1 MNENLE
7 LQLKTL
13 PSEPGVYR
21 DYDKNGQLLYV
32 GKAKNLKKR
41 VLSYFNKNQ
50 NGYRTR
56 IMVSKIVRL
65 ETTVVN
71 SEYDALLLENNL
83 IKEHQPFYNV
93 MLKDD
98 KTYPWICIKNE
109 NFPRIFMTRNVIKD
123 GSEYYG
129 PYAKVRPAK
138 ILLETI
144 KNLYKIRSCN
154 LDLSPKKIEDGKYKV
169 CLEYHIKNCKG
180 PCEGLESLESYDE
193 KIDAI
198 RGIIKGDFR
207 KARKYLEDEMFR
219 FAANLEF
226 EAAQNVKE
234 RLEFLEDYQA
244 RNTVVNPNIDDV
256 DVFGMTSDETAAY
269 VNFFKIR
276 NGNIVQSF
284 TTEIKKILEE
294 TDEEILEEA
303 LVEIRQKFSSESK
316 EILLPFHLNIEIP
329 NIKLIV
335 PKVGDKK
342 RIVELS
348 EKNAKEYRLEKLK
361 QVQIVDP
368 ERHTNRIMAE
378 MQKLLR
384 MPVEPRHIEGFDNS
398 NIQGSNP
405 VSACVVFK
413 DGKPSKSD
421 YRIFHV
427 KTVEGPNDFAT
438 MEEVIYRRYKR
449 MLDEGENLPQLILI
463 DGGKGQLSSAV
474 KSLKLLGLY
483 GKITVVGIAKRL
495 EEIFFPEDPIP
506 LYLDKK
512 SETLKIL
519 QRVRDEA
526 HRFGVKH
533 HRTRRT
539 NNTIKSELEEI
550 PGVGEKT
557 IELLLKKLKS
567 VRSKEMVFN
576 KLKYNDG
583 ENPFWEVTRDYRQH
597 DEEPVNEKVFRI
609 DAISGTVTE
618 IKVVSY

>member
-1 MNENLE
+1 MNPSLE

-21 DYDKNGQLLYV
+21 YYDKKDQLLYV

-41 VLSYFNKNQ
+41 VLSYFNKNLS
-50 NGYRTR
+50 GYRTR
-56 IMVSKIVRL
+56 IMVGKIQRL
-65 ETTVVN
+65 ETTIVN

-109 NFPRIFMTRNVIKD
+109 DFPRIFLTRTKIKD

-138 ILLETI
+138 ILLDTI
-144 KNLYKIRSCN
+144 KHIYKLRTCN
-154 LDLSPKKIEDGKYKV
+154 LNLAPSKIEEGKYKV
-169 CLEYHIKNCKG
+169 CLEYHIKNCEG
-180 PCEGLESLESYDE
+180 PCEGLESKEDYDE

-207 KARKYLEDEMFR
+207 KAKDYLINQMMKY
-219 FAANLEF
+219 ATNLQF
-226 EAAQNVKE
+226 ENAQIVKE
-234 RLEFLEDYQA
+234 RLDALEDYQA
-244 RNTVVNPNIDDV
+244 KNTVVNPSIDDV

-276 NGNIVQSF
+276 NGNIIQSF
-284 TTEIKKILEE
+284 TAEIKKVLEE
-294 TDEEILEEA
+294 TDEEIMEQA
-303 LVEIRQKFSSESK
+303 LIEIRQKFDSNSK
-316 EILLPFHLNIEIP
+316 EVLLPFHLPIEIP
-329 NIKLIV
+329 NVKLIV

-361 QVQIVDP
+361 QVQIIDP

-398 NIQGSNP
+398 NIQGTNP

-413 DGKPSKSD
+413 DGKPSKAD
-421 YRIFHV
+421 YRIFHP
-427 KTVEGPNDFAT
+427 KTVEGANDFAT

-449 MLDEGENLPQLILI
+449 LLDEGENLPQLILI

-474 KSLKLLGLY
+474 KSLRLLGLY
-483 GKITVVGIAKRL
+483 GKITIVGIAKRL
-495 EEIFFPEDPIP
+495 EEIFFPEDSIP

-533 HRTRRT
+533 HRTRRK
-539 NNTIKSELEEI
+539 NSTIKSELEEI
-550 PGVGEKT
+550 PGVGGKT
-557 IELLLKKLKS
+557 IELLLSKLKS
-567 VRSKEMVFN
+567 VKRIKESSLETLEEIVGKSKAKIV
-576 KLKYNDG
+576 
-583 ENPFWEVTRDYRQH
+583 WEFFH
-597 DEEPVNEKVFRI
+597 SE
-609 DAISGTVTE
+609 
-618 IKVVSY
+618 

>member
-1 MNENLE
+1 MNSSLE

-21 DYDKNGQLLYV
+21 YYDKNDQLLYV

-41 VLSYFNKNQ
+41 VLSYFNKNLS
-50 NGYRTR
+50 GYRIK
-56 IMVSKIVRL
+56 IMVGKIQRL
-65 ETTVVN
+65 ETTIVN

-109 NFPRIFMTRNVIKD
+109 DFPRIFLTRTVIKD

-138 ILLETI
+138 ILLDTI
-144 KNLYKIRSCN
+144 KHIYKLRTCN
-154 LDLSPKKIEDGKYKV
+154 LNLAPHKIDDGKYKV
-169 CLEYHIKNCKG
+169 CLEYHIKNCEG
-180 PCEGLESLESYDE
+180 PCEGLESKEDYDE

-207 KARKYLEDEMFR
+207 KAKDYLVNQMMKHAE
-219 FAANLEF
+219 NLQF
-226 EAAQNVKE
+226 EQAQLIKE
-234 RLEFLEDYQA
+234 RLDILEDYQA
-244 RNTVVNPNIDDV
+244 KNTVVNPNIDDV

-276 NGNIVQSF
+276 NGNIIQSF

-294 TDEEILEEA
+294 SDEDIMEEA
-303 LVEIRQKFSSESK
+303 LIEIRQKFSSDSK
-316 EILLPFHLNIEIP
+316 EVLLPFHLSVEIP
-329 NIKLIV
+329 NVKLIV

-398 NIQGSNP
+398 NIQGTNP

-413 DGKPSKSD
+413 DGKPSKAD
-421 YRIFHV
+421 YRIFHP

-449 MLDEGENLPQLILI
+449 MLEEGESLPQLILI

-474 KSLKLLGLY
+474 KSLRLLGLY
-483 GKITVVGIAKRL
+483 GKITIVGIAKRL

-533 HRTRRT
+533 HRTRRK
-539 NNTIKSELEEI
+539 NSTIKSELEEI

-557 IELLLKKLKS
+557 IELLLSKLKS
-567 VRSKEMVFN
+567 VKRIKESSLETLEEILGKSKAKVIWDFFN
-576 KLKYNDG
+576 K
-583 ENPFWEVTRDYRQH
+583 
-597 DEEPVNEKVFRI
+597 
-609 DAISGTVTE
+609 
-618 IKVVSY
+618 

>member
-1 MNENLE
+1 MNPSLE

-21 DYDKNGQLLYV
+21 YYDKNEQLLYV

-41 VLSYFNKNQ
+41 VLSYFNKNLS
-50 NGYRTR
+50 GYRIK
-56 IMVSKIVRL
+56 IMVSKIQRL
-65 ETTVVN
+65 ETTIVN

-109 NFPRIFMTRNVIKD
+109 DFPRIFLTRNVIKD

-138 ILLETI
+138 ILLDTI
-144 KNLYKIRSCN
+144 KHIYKLRTCN
-154 LDLSPKKIEDGKYKV
+154 LNLSPGKIAEGKYKV
-169 CLEYHIKNCKG
+169 CLEYHIKNCEG
-180 PCEGLESLESYDE
+180 PCEDLESKEEYDE

-207 KARKYLEDEMFR
+207 KAKDYLVNQMMKL
-219 FAANLEF
+219 ASNLQF
-226 EAAQNVKE
+226 EEAQIIKE
-234 RLEFLEDYQA
+234 RLDILEDYQA
-244 RNTVVNPNIDDV
+244 KNTVVNPNIDDV

-276 NGNIVQSF
+276 NGNIIQSF

-294 TDEEILEEA
+294 TDEDIMEEA
-303 LVEIRQKFSSESK
+303 LIEIRQKFSSDSK
-316 EILLPFHLNIEIP
+316 EVLLPFHLSVEIP
-329 NIKLIV
+329 NVKLIV

-398 NIQGSNP
+398 NIQGTNP

-413 DGKPSKSD
+413 DGRPSKAD
-421 YRIFHV
+421 YRIFHP

-483 GKITVVGIAKRL
+483 GKITIVGIAKRL

-533 HRTRRT
+533 HRTRRK
-539 NNTIKSELEEI
+539 NSTIKSELEEI

-557 IELLLKKLKS
+557 IELLLSKLKS
-567 VRSKEMVFN
+567 VKRIKESNLETLEEILGKSKAKVIWEFFN
-576 KLKYNDG
+576 AD
-583 ENPFWEVTRDYRQH
+583 
-597 DEEPVNEKVFRI
+597 
-609 DAISGTVTE
+609 
-618 IKVVSY
+618 

>member
-1 MNENLE
+1 MNPSLE

-21 DYDKNGQLLYV
+21 YYDKNEQLLYV

-41 VLSYFNKNQ
+41 VLSYFNKNLS
-50 NGYRTR
+50 GYRIK
-56 IMVSKIVRL
+56 IMVGKIQRL
-65 ETTVVN
+65 ETTIVN

-109 NFPRIFMTRNVIKD
+109 DFPRIFLTRNVIKD

-138 ILLETI
+138 ILLDTI
-144 KNLYKIRSCN
+144 KHIYKLRTCN
-154 LDLSPKKIEDGKYKV
+154 LNLSPAKIADGKYKV
-169 CLEYHIKNCKG
+169 CLEYHIKNCEG
-180 PCEGLESLESYDE
+180 PCEDLESKGEYDE

-207 KARKYLEDEMFR
+207 KAKEYLVNQMMKH
-219 FAANLEF
+219 ASNLQF
-226 EAAQNVKE
+226 EEAQIIKE
-234 RLEFLEDYQA
+234 RLDILEDYQA
-244 RNTVVNPNIDDV
+244 KNTVVNPNIDDV

-269 VNFFKIR
+269 INFFKIR
-276 NGNIVQSF
+276 NGNIIQSF

-294 TDEEILEEA
+294 TDEDIMEEA
-303 LVEIRQKFSSESK
+303 LIEIRQKFSSDSK
-316 EILLPFHLNIEIP
+316 EVLLPFHLSVEIP
-329 NIKLIV
+329 NVKLIV

-398 NIQGSNP
+398 NIQGTNP

-413 DGKPSKSD
+413 DGKPSKAD
-421 YRIFHV
+421 YRIFHP

-449 MLDEGENLPQLILI
+449 MLDEGESLPQLILI

-474 KSLKLLGLY
+474 KSLRLLGLY
-483 GKITVVGIAKRL
+483 GKITIVGIAKRL

-533 HRTRRT
+533 HRTRRK
-539 NNTIKSELEEI
+539 NSTIKSELEEI

-557 IELLLKKLKS
+557 IELLLSKLKS
-567 VRSKEMVFN
+567 VKRIKESNQETLEEILGKSKAKVIWEYFN
-576 KLKYNDG
+576 TNG
-583 ENPFWEVTRDYRQH
+583 
-597 DEEPVNEKVFRI
+597 
-609 DAISGTVTE
+609 
-618 IKVVSY
+618 

>member
-1 MNENLE
+1 MNSNLE

-21 DYDKNGQLLYV
+21 YYDKNGQLLYV

-109 NFPRIFMTRNVIKD
+109 NFPRIFMTRNVVKD

-144 KNLYKIRSCN
+144 KNLYKIRSCS
-154 LDLSPKKIEDGKYKV
+154 LDLAPQKIEDGKYKV

-234 RLEFLEDYQA
+234 RLDILEDYQA

-303 LVEIRQKFSSESK
+303 LIEIRQKFASESK

-483 GKITVVGIAKRL
+483 GKITIVGIAKRL

-567 VRSKEMVFN
+567 VKRVKEAN
-576 KLKYNDG
+576 L
-583 ENPFWEVTRDYRQH
+583 ETL
-597 DEEPVNEKVFRI
+597 EEILGKQK
-609 DAISGTVTE
+609 G
-618 IKVVSY
+618 KVVWEFFNN

>member
-1 MNENLE
+1 MNSALE

-21 DYDKNGQLLYV
+21 YYDKNNQLLYV

-50 NGYRTR
+50 AGYRTR
-56 IMVSKIVRL
+56 IMVGKINRL
-65 ETTVVN
+65 ETTIVP

-109 NFPRIFMTRNVIKD
+109 NFPRIFLTRTLIKD

-138 ILLETI
+138 VLLDTI
-144 KNLYKIRSCN
+144 KHIYKLRTCN
-154 LDLSPKKIEDGKYKV
+154 LNLAPDKIAEGKYKV
-169 CLEYHIKNCKG
+169 CLEYHIKNCEG
-180 PCEGLESLESYDE
+180 PCEGLESKADYDE

-207 KARKYLEDEMFR
+207 KAKDYLSQQMQR
-219 FAANLEF
+219 YAANLQF
-226 EAAQNVKE
+226 ENAQMIKE
-234 RLEFLEDYQA
+234 RMEILEDYQGKH
-244 RNTVVNPNIDDV
+244 TVVNPNITDV

-276 NGNIVQSF
+276 NGNIIQSF

-303 LVEIRQKFSSESK
+303 MIEIRQKFASDSK
-316 EILLPFHLNIEIP
+316 EILLPFHLGFEIP
-329 NIKLIV
+329 NVKLIV

-348 EKNAKEYRLEKLK
+348 ERNAKEYRLEKLK

-368 ERHTNRIMAE
+368 DRHTNRIMAE

-398 NIQGSNP
+398 NIQGTNP

-413 DGKPSKSD
+413 DGKPSKAD
-421 YRIFHV
+421 YRIFHP
-427 KTVEGPNDFAT
+427 KTVEGANDFAT
-438 MEEVIYRRYKR
+438 MEEVILRRYSR
-449 MLDEGENLPQLILI
+449 LLDENEPLPQLILI

-474 KSLKLLGLY
+474 KSLKILGLY
-483 GKITVVGIAKRL
+483 GKITIIGIAKRL
-495 EEIFFPEDPIP
+495 EEIYFPEDSIP

-519 QRVRDEA
+519 QRVRDES

-533 HRTRRT
+533 HRTRRK
-539 NNTIKSELEEI
+539 NSTIQSELENI
-550 PGVGEKT
+550 PGVGPKS
-557 IELLLKKLKS
+557 IELLFSKLKS
-567 VRSKEMVFN
+567 VKRIKEANLETLEEILGKSK
-576 KLKYNDG
+576 
-583 ENPFWEVTRDYRQH
+583 
-597 DEEPVNEKVFRI
+597 
-609 DAISGTVTE
+609 A
-618 IKVVSY
+618 KVVWTFYHA

>member
-1 MNENLE
+1 MNPSLE

-21 DYDKNGQLLYV
+21 YYDKNDQLLYV

-41 VLSYFNKNQ
+41 VLSYFNKNLS
-50 NGYRTR
+50 GYRIK
-56 IMVSKIVRL
+56 IMVGKIQRL
-65 ETTVVN
+65 ETTIVN

-109 NFPRIFMTRNVIKD
+109 EFPRIFLTRNVIKD

-138 ILLETI
+138 ILLDTI
-144 KNLYKIRSCN
+144 KHIYKLRTCN
-154 LDLSPKKIEDGKYKV
+154 LNLAPNKIAEGKYKV
-169 CLEYHIKNCKG
+169 CLEYHIKNCEG
-180 PCEGLESLESYDE
+180 PCEGLESKEEYDE

-207 KARKYLEDEMFR
+207 KAKDYLINQMMKL
-219 FAANLEF
+219 ASNLQF
-226 EAAQNVKE
+226 EEAQIIKE
-234 RLEFLEDYQA
+234 RLDILEDYQA
-244 RNTVVNPNIDDV
+244 KNTVVNPNIDDV

-276 NGNIVQSF
+276 NGNIIQSF

-294 TDEEILEEA
+294 SDEDIMEEA
-303 LVEIRQKFSSESK
+303 LIEIRQKFGSDSK
-316 EILLPFHLNIEIP
+316 EVLLPFHLSVEIP
-329 NIKLIV
+329 NVKLIV

-368 ERHTNRIMAE
+368 ERHTTRIMAE

-398 NIQGSNP
+398 NIQGTNP

-413 DGKPSKSD
+413 DGKPSKAD
-421 YRIFHV
+421 YRIFHP

-438 MEEVIYRRYKR
+438 MEEVIFRRYKR
-449 MLDEGENLPQLILI
+449 MLDEGESLPQLILI

-474 KSLKLLGLY
+474 KSLRLLGLY
-483 GKITVVGIAKRL
+483 GKITIIGIAKRL

-533 HRTRRT
+533 HRTRRK
-539 NNTIKSELEEI
+539 NSTIKSELEEI
-550 PGVGEKT
+550 PGVGNKT
-557 IELLLKKLKS
+557 IELLLSKLKS
-567 VRSKEMVFN
+567 VKRIKEANLEMLEEILGKSKARIVWEFFN
-576 KLKYNDG
+576 KN
-583 ENPFWEVTRDYRQH
+583 
-597 DEEPVNEKVFRI
+597 
-609 DAISGTVTE
+609 S
-618 IKVVSY
+618 

>member
-1 MNENLE
+1 MNPSLE

-21 DYDKNGQLLYV
+21 YYDKNDQLLYV

-41 VLSYFNKNQ
+41 VLSYFNKTLS
-50 NGYRTR
+50 GYRTR
-56 IMVSKIVRL
+56 IMVGKINRL
-65 ETTVVN
+65 ETTIVN

-109 NFPRIFMTRNVIKD
+109 DFPRIFLTRTKIKD

-138 ILLETI
+138 ILLDTI
-144 KNLYKIRSCN
+144 KHIYKLRTCN
-154 LDLSPKKIEDGKYKV
+154 LNLAPAKIEEGKYKV
-169 CLEYHIKNCKG
+169 CLEYHIKNCEG
-180 PCEGLESLESYDE
+180 PCEGLESKEDYDE

-207 KARKYLEDEMFR
+207 KAKEYLMNQMMKY
-219 FAANLEF
+219 ATNLQF
-226 EAAQNVKE
+226 ESAQIVKE
-234 RLEFLEDYQA
+234 RLDALEDYQA
-244 RNTVVNPNIDDV
+244 KNTVVNPSIDDV

-276 NGNIVQSF
+276 NGNIIQSF

-294 TDEEILEEA
+294 TDEEIMEEA
-303 LVEIRQKFSSESK
+303 LIEIRQKFDSNSK
-316 EILLPFHLNIEIP
+316 EVLLPFHLAIEIP
-329 NIKLIV
+329 NVKLIV

-398 NIQGSNP
+398 NIQGTNP

-413 DGKPSKSD
+413 DGKPSKAD
-421 YRIFHV
+421 YRIFHP

-449 MLDEGENLPQLILI
+449 MLDEGEDLPQLILI

-474 KSLKLLGLY
+474 KSLRLLGLY
-483 GKITVVGIAKRL
+483 GKITIIGIAKRL
-495 EEIFFPEDPIP
+495 EELFFPEDSIP

-533 HRTRRT
+533 HRTRRK
-539 NNTIKSELEEI
+539 NSTIKSELEEI
-550 PGVGEKT
+550 PGVGGKT
-557 IELLLKKLKS
+557 IELLLSRLKS
-567 VRSKEMVFN
+567 VKRIKESSLETLEEILGKSKAKIVYEFFN
-576 KLKYNDG
+576 
-583 ENPFWEVTRDYRQH
+583 
-597 DEEPVNEKVFRI
+597 NE
-609 DAISGTVTE
+609 
-618 IKVVSY
+618 